1 MQVMENIRDVRKT
14 SEETKDMFE
23 PLQKILTTLKAHGFD
38 ITALPKIGDDSMPMQ
53 DYLDESPLLWDSV
66 EKKMFRKKEDI
77 MPLQLRE
84 VDLLKG
90 KLEEFY
96 LNIREFRNKFR
107 KEAPFVFSGSP
118 NEAYAMMDEHA
129 IELRN
134 MS

>member
-90 KLEEFY
+90 SW
-96 LNIREFRNKFR
+96 RNSTLTYGNSATNLGRRHCLFSL
-107 KEAPFVFSGSP
+107 APP
-118 NEAYAMMDEHA
+118 TRPT
-129 IELRN
+129 L
-134 MS
+134 